1 MKNYIKTFEIF
12 NDLSDVEIEL
22 FTKHVKTRQ
31 YKKDD
36 IIINEG
42 EEGASL
48 LFVLDGEII
57 VSHYFG
63 GELRQN
69 KDYDM
74 ILNNGKMK
82 RTPFCTIIN
91 SAMNMNGGQARCEI
105 KTKKTTVAPKED
117 YANSIARF
125 SAHQD
130 CDLYIFVRVLEDMTK
145 AWITG
150 VVPSPMFYK
159 NATFH
164 QRGEKD
170 RSNNFTFHADCWNM
184 SIKESL
190 QLC

>member
-1 MKNYIKTFEIF
+1 MSTARRDPPLNG
-12 NDLSDVEIEL
+12 VEINITEEQVAQIYAL
-22 FTKHVKTRQ
+22 RATMPDQIHKSFTKGKST
-31 YKKDD
+31 
-36 IIINEG
+36 IFG
-42 EEGASL
+42 CA
-48 LFVLDGEII
+48 GEII

-74 ILNNGKMK
+74 VLNYGEMK

-150 VVPSPMFYK
+150 VVSSPMFYK